1 MFSKEFY
8 EELKASHGSERASVL
23 IYDSILGRNVSNEIE
38 APPCP
43 WEAVGKAHQLIL
55 AYDKGR
61 DVQGSYFTP
70 PQLVR
75 EVVRPVTSLLFK
87 RLWNGDVSSYVE
99 GILSLRLVDPA
110 MGVGYFLR
118 QMAYDL
124 ASEITFV
131 REKGLPRFVYY
142 PDWEEP
148 VGYEDEIA
156 LKEIAPD
163 LLYEIYDK
171 CIFGLD
177 LDPVAVSL
185 GRRLIAQECGAET
198 DPTFMASN
206 IKHGN
211 ALVGQ
216 GYGEVKTDMGVLT
229 HFIQEDIRPSYSHLC
244 PHSFDWPSQFP
255 EPFDA
260 VISNPPFAGRS
271 KLRSFLNNPKL
282 LDHIRNTYTQG
293 KSPDYAGMFLVRFS
307 KLIKENGVIGV
318 IVPNGVAQATGREVV
333 MRPLLDDGFFIYRAE
348 AGREWPSDASVSV
361 SLVHMT
367 REPPKSQD
375 GRALHATLILPSG
388 PVQIKHED
396 GISSYL
402 DEYPDTHLY
411 ELPSSDKNYIFTGML
426 LRGNFSIHRE
436 PGQSPFEAIEN
447 IPEGERDA
455 LRAYLNAHSI
465 QQRPKPTPADVVID
479 FFDPLQRA
487 GLDRADAPT
496 QLAWLEENY
505 PETLRQLRE
514 RSPHAPDQESVYE
527 QRMRLSDSGSDTPH
541 KTFWWLYGSVR
552 QGLRADWR
560 DVDKVIAFPRVV
572 KIWSPFRLDKY
583 VSTDPG
589 KNSLVICPMDMLF
602 IAGQFTTAH
611 FTVASSF
618 LFEMFTRRV
627 CSTLGTGLRFTP
639 TDVLPYFPWP
649 WLPKFDG
656 PRLTIGEP
664 PEEMAESL
672 SKAAEDLLNIRTSI
686 LEHPNEHGLTRA
698 QVGGPTDLYNLY
710 DSDPDGENPR
720 KGAENLSIEAL
731 RQAHVDLFDA
741 VLRAYGWDDIAER
754 CTRQD
759 WVFDHPWLDRTM
771 RFVPPESIRA
781 ELFQR
786 INDLNAERYE
796 LEREMIISFIVEN
809 LPDQGLTKTS
819 FGETAP
825 FSEMNIT
832 SDQFDEFMQWELDER
847 QETSRVRKDGQQW
860 RSARV
865 QKTDRIF

>member
-8 EELKASHGSERASVL
+8 EELKAAHGSEKASNL
-23 IYDSILGRNVSNEIE
+23 IYDAVLGRNVLNEIE

-43 WEAVGKAHQLIL
+43 WEAVGRAHQLIL

-75 EVVRPVTSLLFK
+75 EVVRPVTSLLFQ
-87 RLWNGDVSSYVE
+87 RLWDGDVASYVE

-131 REKGLPRFVYY
+131 QEKGLPRFIYY
-142 PDWEEP
+142 PQWEEP

-156 LKEIAPD
+156 PEEIAPD

-185 GRRLIAQECGAET
+185 GRRLIALECGAETT

-211 ALVGQ
+211 ALVGL
-216 GYGEVKTDMGVLT
+216 GYEEAKTGMGVLT

-244 PHSFDWPSQFP
+244 PHSFDWPSQFS

-307 KLIKENGVIGV
+307 RLIRENGVIGI

-367 REPPKSQD
+367 RGEPPKGQD

-388 PVQIKHED
+388 PVQIKHD
-396 GISSYL
+396 RGISSYL
-402 DEYPDTHLY
+402 DEYPDFDL
-411 ELPSSDKNYIFTGML
+411 LSLISSTNKNYIFTGMF

-465 QQRPKPTPADVVID
+465 QQRPRPTPADVVID
-479 FFDPLQRA
+479 FFDPLQRV
-487 GLDRADAPT
+487 GLDKADAPT

-514 RSPHAPDQESVYE
+514 RSPHAPEQESVYE
-527 QRMRLSDSGSDTPH
+527 QRMKLSDSGSDTPH

-583 VSTDPG
+583 VSADPG
-589 KNSLVICPMDMLF
+589 KDSLVICPMDKLY
-602 IAGQFTTAH
+602 IAPH
-611 FTVASSF
+611 FNSEHLAISSSF
-618 LFEMFTRRV
+618 LFEMFTRRR
-627 CSTLGTGLRFTP
+627 CSSLQTTFSFTP
-639 TDVLPYFPWP
+639 TEVLPYFPWP
-649 WLPKFDG
+649 WLPQIKDG
-656 PRLTIGEP
+656 VLTRGEP
-664 PEEMAESL
+664 SERVRSL
-672 SKAAEDLLNIRTSI
+672 LRRRGQQLLDLRTSI
-686 LEHPNEHGLTRA
+686 LEHPEKYGLRREA
-698 QVGGPTDLYNLY
+698 VGGPTDLYNLY
-710 DSDPDGENPR
+710 NRDAPKFSDLYDNP
-720 KGAENLSIEAL
+720 AIQEL
-731 RQAHVDLFDA
+731 RQVHIDLLDT
-741 VLRAYGWDDIAER
+741 VLRAYGWDDLADTVEW
-754 CTRQD
+754 D
-759 WVFDHPWLDRTM
+759 FDRPWICRTP
-771 RFVPPESIRA
+771 RFVPTLPYRVEMLERLQ
-781 ELFQR
+781 ELNHERFRYEQELL
-786 INDLNAERYE
+786 NDLDKRN
-796 LEREMIISFIVEN
+796 S
-809 LPDQGLTKTS
+809 
-819 FGETAP
+819 
-825 FSEMNIT
+825 
-832 SDQFDEFMQWELDER
+832 
-847 QETSRVRKDGQQW
+847 
-860 RSARV
+860 
-865 QKTDRIF
+865 QKT